1 MVHLGYTVSV
11 KESIRMCYAA
21 AWEWF
26 DTKVIKQTEQA
37 QQNYIIRAGQRNHI
51 IGSL

>member
-1 MVHLGYTVSV
+1 MACLDYTASV
-11 KESIRMCYAA
+11 KDLIRMCYAA

-51 IGSL
+51 IGFL